1 MEEKEGKVGRDGKD
15 GKDGK
20 EGKDGKDGKKTKMGA
35 LFRMGALFKGRGR
48 AILLLV
54 AALGAA
60 LLLFGGQTSAPAGEE
75 YARLREEYRKETEQ
89 RVAKLCAQVKGV
101 GRVSV
106 LLTLEAGEEYVYAKD
121 EGASGGTDY
130 VTGQSGGLL
139 LYRRTPKVAGVA
151 VVCDGGGNESVAN
164 RLRELLHATLDV
176 PYSRISIS
184 PAKSAARE

>member
-20 EGKDGKDGKKTKMGA
+20 EGKDGKKTKMGA